1 MSDSP
6 TVVPA
11 VPSTRSGF
19 VSIVGRPNAGK
30 STLLN
35 ALIGQKISITSRR
48 PQTTR
53 QNIAGILSNEDAQL
67 VFLDTPGFQTQYRTG
82 LTKAMDRGFKN
93 ALSEANVVLWLID
106 VTLREHA
113 DADIFARLQA
123 SAATPVVMALNKIDK
138 IDNKNQ
144 VLAYM
149 QSLDAAYHPAA
160 IVPISAQNRLQ
171 LDTLVEALTPLLPQQ
186 EFLYAR
192 DDVTTASVRGL
203 AAEMIRE
210 KLFRLLGQELPYST
224 AVEIETFE
232 EKPALTRIRAVIL
245 VDKPGQ
251 KAIVIGKG
259 GEKLKEIGTAARK
272 DIEKLVGGKVFLE
285 LWVKVKQSW
294 ADDRR
299 TLDRLGL
306 S

>member
-1 MSDSP
+1 MTAANLAALP
-6 TVVPA
+6 
-11 VPSTRSGF
+11 RSGY
-19 VSIVGRPNAGK
+19 VAIVGRPNAGK

-35 ALIGQKISITSRR
+35 ALVGRKISITSRR

-53 QNIAGILSNEDAQL
+53 QNVAGILTVADVQL

-93 ALSEANVVLWLID
+93 AVSEAHVVLWLID
-106 VTLREHA
+106 ATANQHSDDDL
-113 DADIFARLQA
+113 FARLQG
-123 SAATPVVMALNKIDK
+123 AAPVVIALNKIDR
-138 IDNKNQ
+138 IDNKNRLLETIR
-144 VLAYM
+144 V
-149 QSLDAAYHPAA
+149 LDATYHPKA
-160 IVPISAQNRLQ
+160 IVPISAQNKLQ
-171 LDTLVEALTPLLPQQ
+171 LDTLIEALRPWLPEQG
-186 EFLYAR
+186 FLFAQ
-192 DDVTTASVRGL
+192 DNITTASVRTL

-224 AVEIETFE
+224 AVEIEAFE

-259 GEKLKEIGTAARK
+259 GDKLKEIGTAARK
-272 DIEKLVGGKVFLE
+272 DIEKLVEGKVFLE
-285 LWVKVKQSW
+285 LWVKVKQAW

>member
-1 MSDSP
+1 MSSASLVSP
-6 TVVPA
+6 G
-11 VPSTRSGF
+11 TRSGF
-19 VSIVGRPNAGK
+19 VAIVGRPNAGK

-53 QNIAGILSNEDAQL
+53 QNIAGILTGAHAQL
-67 VFLDTPGFQTQYRTG
+67 VFLDTPGFQTQFRTG

-106 VTLREHA
+106 VTAREHM
-113 DADIFARLQA
+113 DNEIFVRLQA
-123 SAATPVVMALNKIDK
+123 HADTPVVMALNKIDK

-144 VLAYM
+144 VLEYM
-149 QSLDAAYHPAA
+149 QALNAAYHPKA
-160 IVPISAQNRLQ
+160 IVPISAQNKLQ
-171 LDTLVEALTPLLPQQ
+171 LDTLVDALTPLLPQQ
-186 EFLYAR
+186 EFLYAE
-192 DDVTTASVRGL
+192 DNVTTASVRAL
-203 AAEMIRE
+203 AAEMVRE

-232 EKPALTRIRAVIL
+232 EKPELTRICAVIL
-245 VDKPGQ
+245 VDKAGQ

-272 DIEKLVGGKVFLE
+272 DIEKLVGTKVFLQ
-285 LWVKVKQSW
+285 LFVKVKHAW
-294 ADDRR
+294 ADDHRL
-299 TLDRLGL
+299 LDRMGL

>member
-1 MSDSP
+1 MSTDSQ
-6 TVVPA
+6 
-11 VPSTRSGF
+11 RSGY
-19 VSIVGRPNAGK
+19 VAIVGRPNAGK

-53 QNIAGILSNEDAQL
+53 QNIAGILTQGDAQL
-67 VFLDTPGFQTQYRTG
+67 VFLDTPGFQTQYRSG

-93 ALSEANVVLWLID
+93 ALAEADVVLWLLD
-106 VTLREHA
+106 VTSRAQA
-113 DADIFARLQA
+113 DDELFARLEGH
-123 SAATPVVMALNKIDK
+123 SSVVIALNKIDK
-138 IDNKNQ
+138 ITNKNQ
-144 VLAYM
+144 VLEYM
-149 QSLDAAYHPAA
+149 APLDAAYHPKA
-160 IVPISAQNRLQ
+160 IVPISAQNKLQ
-171 LDTLVEALTPLLPQQ
+171 LDTLIEALTPLLPQRA
-186 EFLYAR
+186 FLYPEE
-192 DDVTTASVRGL
+192 DVTTASVRAL
-203 AAEMIRE
+203 AAEMVRE

-232 EKPALTRIRAVIL
+232 EKTGLTRIRAVIL

-272 DIEKLVGGKVFLE
+272 DIEKLVGGKVYLE
-285 LWVKVKQSW
+285 LWVKVKQAW

>member
-1 MSDSP
+1 MSDTYP
-6 TVVPA
+6 VP
-11 VPSTRSGF
+11 PRSGY
-19 VSIVGRPNAGK
+19 VAIVGRPNAGK

-53 QNIAGILSNEDAQL
+53 HNVVGILTRDDVQL
-67 VFLDTPGFQTQYRTG
+67 AFLDTPGFQTLYNSG
-82 LTKAMDRGFKN
+82 LTKAMDRGLRQ
-93 ALSEANVVLWLID
+93 ALAEAQVVLWVID
-106 VTLREHA
+106 ATARDHA
-113 DADIFARLQA
+113 DDEIQKRLQGCDN
-123 SAATPVVMALNKIDK
+123 VVIALNKIDK
-138 IDNKNQ
+138 ISNKNKLLE
-144 VLAYM
+144 VISA
-149 QSLDAAYHPAA
+149 LDSAYHPAA
-160 IVPISAQNRLQ
+160 IVPISARNRQQ
-171 LDTLVEALTPLLPQQ
+171 LDTLVGVLAPLLPQQ
-186 EFLYAR
+186 AFLYPA
-192 DDVTTASVRGL
+192 DDVTTASVRSL

-259 GEKLKEIGTAARK
+259 GEKLKEIGSAARM
-272 DIEKLVGGKVFLE
+272 DIEKLVEGKVFLE
-285 LWVKVKQSW
+285 LWVKVKSAW

-299 TLDRLGL
+299 VLDRMGL

>member
-1 MSDSP
+1 MS
-6 TVVPA
+6 A
-11 VPSTRSGF
+11 GATRSGY
-19 VSIVGRPNAGK
+19 VAIVGRPNAGK

-53 QNIAGILSNEDAQL
+53 QNIVGILTRANAQL
-67 VFLDTPGFQTQYRTG
+67 VFLDTPGFQTQYHSG
-82 LTKAMDRGFKN
+82 LTKAMDRGFSS
-93 ALSEANVVLWLID
+93 ALADAHVVLWLID
-106 VTLREHA
+106 VTARSHA
-113 DADIFARLQA
+113 DDELFARLGGHHN
-123 SAATPVVMALNKIDK
+123 VVIALNKIDK
-138 IDNKNQ
+138 ISNKNQ
-144 VLAYM
+144 ILTYIFT
-149 QSLDAAYHPAA
+149 LDAQHHPQA
-160 IVPISAQNRLQ
+160 IVPISAQNGVQ
-171 LDTLVEALTPLLPQQ
+171 LDTLIEALVPLLPQQ
-186 EFLYAR
+186 AFLF
-192 DDVTTASVRGL
+192 DEQEITTASMRTL

-210 KLFRLLGQELPYST
+210 KLFRQLGQELPYSS
-224 AVEIETFE
+224 AVEIESFE
-232 EKPALTRIRAVIL
+232 ESPALTRIRAVIL

-251 KAIVIGKG
+251 KSIVIGKG
-259 GEKLKEIGTAARK
+259 GEKLKEIGSAARK

>member
-1 MSDSP
+1 MSE
-6 TVVPA
+6 TT
-11 VPSTRSGF
+11 TRSGY
-19 VSIVGRPNAGK
+19 VAIVGRPNAGK

-35 ALIGQKISITSRR
+35 ALVGQKISITSRR

-53 QNIAGILSNEDAQL
+53 QNIAGILTNPNAQL
-67 VFLDTPGFQTQYRTG
+67 VFLDTPGFQTQFHSG

-93 ALSEANVVLWLID
+93 AVSEAHVVLWLID
-106 VTLREHA
+106 VTAREHA
-113 DADIFARLQA
+113 DNEIYARIQGAA
-123 SAATPVVMALNKIDK
+123 SVVIALNKIDK
-138 IDNKNQ
+138 INNKNQ
-144 VLAYM
+144 VLIHM
-149 QSLDAAYHPAA
+149 KTLDATYHPKA
-160 IVPISAQNRLQ
+160 IVPISAHKKLQ
-171 LDTLVEALTPLLPQQ
+171 LDTLTEALTPLLPQQ
-186 EFLYAR
+186 EFLYGN
-192 DDVTTASVRGL
+192 DDVTTATVRTL

-245 VDKPGQ
+245 VDKSGQ

-259 GEKLKEIGTAARK
+259 GEKLKEIGTAARL
-272 DIEKLVGGKVFLE
+272 DIEKLMGGKVFLE

>member
-1 MSDSP
+1 MSLASR
-6 TVVPA
+6 
-11 VPSTRSGF
+11 RSGY
-19 VSIVGRPNAGK
+19 VAIVGRPNAGK

-53 QNIAGILSNEDAQL
+53 QNIAGILTRPDAQL

-93 ALSEANVVLWLID
+93 ALSEAHIILWLID
-106 VTLREHA
+106 VTVNQHA
-113 DADIFARLQA
+113 DDELFARIR
-123 SAATPVVMALNKIDK
+123 SAASVVIVLSKIDR
-138 IDNKNQ
+138 IQNKNKM
-144 VLAYM
+144 LEYI
-149 QSLDAAYHPAA
+149 QSLDTAYHPKA
-160 IVPISAQNRLQ
+160 IVPISAKNKLQ
-171 LDTLVEALTPLLPQQ
+171 LDTLIDALLPLLPEQ
-186 EFLYAR
+186 EFLYAE
-192 DDVTTASVRGL
+192 DDITTASVRGL

-224 AVEIETFE
+224 AVEIESFE
-232 EKPALTRIRAVIL
+232 EKPLLTRIRAVIL
-245 VDKPGQ
+245 VDKAGQ

-259 GEKLKEIGTAARK
+259 GEKLKEIGSAARK

-294 ADDRR
+294 ADDRK

>member
-1 MSDSP
+1 MTNSI
-6 TVVPA
+6 V
-11 VPSTRSGF
+11 RSGY
-19 VSIVGRPNAGK
+19 VAIVGRPNAGK

-53 QNIAGILSNEDAQL
+53 QNILGIVTRETSQL
-67 VFLDTPGFQTQYRTG
+67 VFLDTPGFQTQYHSG

-93 ALSEANVVLWLID
+93 ALAEAQAVLWLMDI
-106 VTLREHA
+106 TSREHA
-113 DADIFARLQA
+113 DSDLFGQVKHCP
-123 SAATPVVMALNKIDK
+123 SVVIALNKIDR
-138 IDNKNQ
+138 ISNKNKILTYIQ
-144 VLAYM
+144 
-149 QSLDAAYHPAA
+149 QLDTAYHPKA
-160 IVPISAQNRLQ
+160 IVPISAQNKLQ
-171 LDTLVEALTPLLPQQ
+171 LDILLDALAPLLPEQA
-186 EFLYAR
+186 FLFAP
-192 DDVTTASVRGL
+192 DEITTVSVRNL
-203 AAEMIRE
+203 ASEMIRE

-224 AVEIETFE
+224 AVEIESFE
-232 EKPALTRIRAVIL
+232 EKPDLTRIGAVIL

-272 DIEKLVGGKVFLE
+272 DIELLVGTKVFLQ
-285 LWVKVKQSW
+285 LFVKVKQAW

-299 TLDRLGL
+299 MLNRLGL

>member
-1 MSDSP
+1 MSTDSR
-6 TVVPA
+6 
-11 VPSTRSGF
+11 RSGY
-19 VSIVGRPNAGK
+19 VAIVGRPNAGK

-53 QNIAGILSNEDAQL
+53 QNIAGILTRPEAQL

-93 ALSEANVVLWLID
+93 ALSEAHVVLWLID
-106 VTLREHA
+106 VTANAHA
-113 DADIFARLQA
+113 DSELFARLQGAA
-123 SAATPVVMALNKIDK
+123 SVVIAINKIDK
-138 IDNKNQ
+138 IDNKNK
-144 VLAYM
+144 VLEYIQA
-149 QSLDAAYHPAA
+149 LDAAYHPKA
-160 IVPISAQNRLQ
+160 IVPISAQNKLQ
-171 LDTLVEALTPLLPQQ
+171 LDTLIEALTPLLPQQ
-186 EFLYAR
+186 EFLFTE
-192 DDVTTASVRGL
+192 DNVTTASVRSL

-232 EKPALTRIRAVIL
+232 EKPGLTRIRAVIL
-245 VDKPGQ
+245 VDKAGQ

-272 DIEKLVGGKVFLE
+272 DIEKLVDTKVFLE
-285 LWVKVKQSW
+285 LWVKVKQAW

>member
-1 MSDSP
+1 MP
-6 TVVPA
+6 P
-11 VPSTRSGF
+11 PPLTRSGF
-19 VSIVGRPNAGK
+19 VAIVGRPNAGK

-53 QNIAGILSNEDAQL
+53 QNIAGILTRPDAQL
-67 VFLDTPGFQTQYRTG
+67 VFLDTPGFQTQYRSG

-106 VTLREHA
+106 VTARDHA
-113 DADIFARLQA
+113 DNEIFARLQGSA
-123 SAATPVVMALNKIDK
+123 SVPVVMVLNKIDK
-138 IDNKNQ
+138 IDNKNK
-144 VLAYM
+144 VLEYM
-149 QSLDAAYHPAA
+149 QALDAAYHPKA
-160 IVPISAQNRLQ
+160 IVPVSAQKKLQ
-171 LDTLVEALTPLLPQQ
+171 LDTLIDALTPLLPQQ
-186 EFLYAR
+186 EFLYAKN
-192 DDVTTASVRGL
+192 DITTASVRNL

-232 EKPALTRIRAVIL
+232 EKAALTRIRAVIL

-259 GEKLKEIGTAARK
+259 GEKLKEIGTAARI

-285 LWVKVKQSW
+285 LWVKVKQAW
-294 ADDRR
+294 ADDRAMLQR
-299 TLDRLGL
+299 MGL
-306 S
+306 P

>member
-1 MSDSP
+1 MSESAAP
-6 TVVPA
+6 T
-11 VPSTRSGF
+11 STRSGF
-19 VSIVGRPNAGK
+19 VAIVGRPNAGK

-53 QNIAGILSNEDAQL
+53 QNIAGILSHEEAQL
-67 VFLDTPGFQTQYRTG
+67 VFLDTPGFQTQYHSG

-93 ALSEANVVLWLID
+93 ALSEAHVVLWLID
-106 VTLREHA
+106 VTAREHA
-113 DADIFARLQA
+113 DAEIHARLQGG
-123 SAATPVVMALNKIDK
+123 TDKPVVMALNKIDK

-144 VLAYM
+144 VLEYM
-149 QSLDAAYHPAA
+149 QSLDAAYRLAA
-160 IVPISAQNRLQ
+160 IVPISAQNKLQ
-171 LDTLVEALTPLLPQQ
+171 LDTLVQALTPLLPQQ
-186 EFLYAR
+186 EFLYAK
-192 DDVTTASVRGL
+192 DDITTTSVRGL

-245 VDKPGQ
+245 VEKSGQ

-259 GEKLKEIGTAARK
+259 GEKLKEIGSAARK
-272 DIEKLVGGKVFLE
+272 DIEKLVGGKVYLE

>member
-1 MSDSP
+1 MSDLLEP
-6 TVVPA
+6 V
-11 VPSTRSGF
+11 TRSGY
-19 VSIVGRPNAGK
+19 VAIVGRPNAGK

-35 ALIGQKISITSRR
+35 ALVGQKISITSRR

-53 QNIAGILSNEDAQL
+53 QNIAGILTNPNAQL
-67 VFLDTPGFQTQYRTG
+67 VFLDTPGFQTQFHSG

-93 ALSEANVVLWLID
+93 AVSEAHVVLWMID
-106 VTLREHA
+106 VTAREHA
-113 DADIFARLQA
+113 DNEIYARIQGAA
-123 SAATPVVMALNKIDK
+123 SIVIALNKIDK

-144 VLAYM
+144 VLSYM
-149 QSLDAAYHPAA
+149 QSLDDAYHPKA
-160 IVPISAQNRLQ
+160 IVPISAHKKLQ
-171 LDTLVEALTPLLPQQ
+171 LETLTEALTPLLPQQ
-186 EFLYAR
+186 EFLYAN
-192 DDVTTASVRGL
+192 DDVTTASVRTL

-232 EKPALTRIRAVIL
+232 EKATLTRIGAVIL

-259 GEKLKEIGTAARK
+259 GEKLKEIGTAARL

>member
-1 MSDSP
+1 MTP
-6 TVVPA
+6 GTH
-11 VPSTRSGF
+11 RSGY
-19 VSIVGRPNAGK
+19 VAIVGRPNAGK

-53 QNIAGILSNEDAQL
+53 QNIAGILSCPGAQL

-93 ALSEANVVLWLID
+93 ALSEAHVVLWLID
-106 VTLREHA
+106 VTANNHA
-113 DADIFARLQA
+113 DHELFARLPN
-123 SAATPVVMALNKIDK
+123 PVPLVIAINKIDR
-138 IDNKNQ
+138 IANKNQ
-144 VLAYM
+144 ILEYI
-149 QSLDAAYHPAA
+149 QLLDAAYHPKAL
-160 IVPISAQNRLQ
+160 VPISAKNKLQ
-171 LDTLVEALTPLLPQQ
+171 LNTLTEALTPLLPQQ
-186 EFLYAR
+186 EFLYAE
-192 DDVTTASVRGL
+192 DSITTASVRGL

-224 AVEIETFE
+224 AVEIESFE

-259 GEKLKEIGTAARK
+259 GEKLKEIGSAARM

-299 TLDRLGL
+299 TLDRQGL

>member
-1 MSDSP
+1 MTAP
-6 TVVPA
+6 FETVH
-11 VPSTRSGF
+11 RSGY
-19 VSIVGRPNAGK
+19 VAIVGRPNAGK

-53 QNIAGILSNEDAQL
+53 QNIAGILTSLDAQL

-82 LTKAMDRGFKN
+82 LTKAMDRGIKN
-93 ALSEANVVLWLID
+93 ALSEAHVVLWLID
-106 VTLREHA
+106 VTANVHKDDEL
-113 DADIFARLQA
+113 FARLKD
-123 SAATPVVMALNKIDK
+123 AAALVIAINKIDR
-138 IDNKNQ
+138 IDNKNKLLEHIQ
-144 VLAYM
+144 A
-149 QSLDAAYHPAA
+149 LDAEYHPKAV
-160 IVPISAQNRLQ
+160 VPISAQNRLQ
-171 LDTLVEALTPLLPQQ
+171 LDTLIEALTPLLPRQ
-186 EFLYAR
+186 EFLYPE
-192 DDVTTASVRGL
+192 DNVTTASVRGL

-210 KLFRLLGQELPYST
+210 KLFRQLGQELPYST

-251 KAIVIGKG
+251 KAIVIGNG
-259 GEKLKEIGTAARK
+259 GEKLKEIGTAARL

>member
-6 TVVPA
+6 TVVPV

-19 VSIVGRPNAGK
+19 VAIVGRPNAGK

-53 QNIAGILSNEDAQL
+53 QNIAGILSNADAQL

-82 LTKAMDRGFKN
+82 LTKVMDRGFKN

>member
-1 MSDSP
+1 M
-6 TVVPA
+6 TGA
-11 VPSTRSGF
+11 TATARRSGY
-19 VSIVGRPNAGK
+19 VAIVGRPNAGK

-35 ALIGQKISITSRR
+35 ALVGQKISITSRR

-53 QNIAGILSNEDAQL
+53 QNIAGILTEPNAQL
-67 VFLDTPGFQTQYRTG
+67 VFLDTPGFQTQFRSG
-82 LTKAMDRGFKN
+82 LTKAMDRGIQN

-106 VTLREHA
+106 VTANEHK
-113 DADIFARLQA
+113 DDDLFARLKDAA
-123 SAATPVVMALNKIDK
+123 SVLIALNKIDR
-138 IDNKNQ
+138 IDNKNK
-144 VLAYM
+144 VLEYI
-149 QSLDAAYHPAA
+149 QLLDATYHPKA
-160 IVPISAQNRLQ
+160 IVPISAQNKLQ
-171 LDTLVEALTPLLPQQ
+171 LDTLIEALTPWLPEQD
-186 EFLYAR
+186 FLYPE
-192 DDVTTASVRGL
+192 DNVTTASVRGL

-210 KLFRLLGQELPYST
+210 KLFRQLGQELPYST

-232 EKPALTRIRAVIL
+232 EKLALTRIRAVIL

-259 GEKLKEIGTAARK
+259 GEKLKEIGTAARQ

-299 TLDRLGL
+299 TLDRLGH